1 MRGKPAPLSRGS
13 KMRFLRLLGSTYS
26 PTRLVNTRSRSLGP
40 WLPWPPLWHARQSQR
55 RNVVG
60 SPDWIAVGA
69 QRQRA
74 NFRANRKT
82 PSALRIR
89 IKASSS
95 PSICGVASS
104 NVKRF
109 LQSQD
114 SSFVPY
120 IRPSYQQNT
129 SIDGYVSKASVEQR
143 HVFQK
148 GTLYVS
154 TMAKEATPSLTFQ
167 SSSSC
172 LIAMSQF

>member
-1 MRGKPAPLSRGS
+1 
-13 KMRFLRLLGSTYS
+13 MRFLRLLGSTYS